1 MSTAIATDIPIFDST
16 NAPARL
22 QGLPDGTIT
31 MMYNI
36 VGSIAANVVPEPEEV
51 FPLVELPLA
60 EAAPGE
66 AFLPQDFRAA
76 IVKNLPPHTA
86 EWRNTVASYIKYPT
100 PAKSGALLALP
111 TADKKEALMCLGKA
125 VAAFY
130 YPELTKEMKMARR
143 QVHQSYDKWLRC
155 VQEGTRDTEVTRA
168 LESTPIIGLSPGL
181 TTIRDEAMAEPIPKH
196 LATLVA
202 GTRPL
207 SAALPHEVWGYQQ
220 VMANRLAAVTAHFLS
235 QNTTNFVGAGQ
246 ARQMLLQT
254 KAGRAFEDQWD
265 KGELAR
271 KVPRKF

>member
-1 MSTAIATDIPIFDST
+1 MSHHSSPTFHLRETTATTKMSTAIATDIPIFYST

-22 QGLPDGTIT
+22 QGLPVGTIT
-31 MMYNI
+31 MI

-111 TADKKEALMCLGKA
+111 TADKKEALMCLGRA

-130 YPELTKEMKMARR
+130 FPELTKDHAYSTSPSTSQFNKRSR
-143 QVHQSYDKWLRC
+143 KWNQC
-155 VQEGTRDTEVTRA
+155 T
-168 LESTPIIGLSPGL
+168 
-181 TTIRDEAMAEPIPKH
+181 
-196 LATLVA
+196 
-202 GTRPL
+202 
-207 SAALPHEVWGYQQ
+207 
-220 VMANRLAAVTAHFLS
+220 
-235 QNTTNFVGAGQ
+235 
-246 ARQMLLQT
+246 
-254 KAGRAFEDQWD
+254 
-265 KGELAR
+265 
-271 KVPRKF
+271 